1 MYIYI
6 YIYIYILQIPNISF
20 TVYNG
25 ENTSKNDITIPN

>member
-6 YIYIYILQIPNISF
+6 CIYIYILQIPNISF

-25 ENTSKNDITIPN
+25 KNTSKNDITIPN